1 MSPRDQLRR
10 NCGLKQYY
18 VEVHLQD
25 MMMFDEDLAS
35 LLITKPNEYVP
46 IVSIFTIIIILMILS
61 QCKKFEEAL
70 AEVMSQM
77 QVFVKEDTKILS
89 PSIQLTLSSSAT
101 PIAIRQIDVSALY
114 GESMYMYYSYLM

>member
-1 MSPRDQLRR
+1 
-10 NCGLKQYY
+10 
-18 VEVHLQD
+18 